1 MRLVAA
7 LLGVLTISSFAP
19 LHARAQDT
27 AAPTV
32 PPIMVAVL
40 ASGHVQGDLAL
51 AVQAALVDGVRPM
64 AGGRPVLALAVP
76 ALRDRLAACEDAACR
91 GAFLAESGAIGAV
104 VARLSRRGTRG
115 ETTGSLEMIDP
126 VSGTERLPPIALA
139 LADASAVPG
148 ALAAPIEQ
156 LRAAMFSPPPPPAT
170 LLVTVNVD
178 GADVSIDGAS
188 IGTSPVAATRVEA
201 GTHRVDVAREGYAA
215 AQRQVEIVPGEQER
229 LDVSLTA
236 LDPALVATTTS
247 STEQAEADRA
257 ASEPAWY
264 EQWYVW
270 VGVGAGVVVV
280 AGVIALAVVL
290 SQPAPQLDP
299 MGVPLPGIR
308 F

>member
-1 MRLVAA
+1 MRSAAA
-7 LLGVLTISSFAP
+7 LLLLSLLSLVPLGASAQADGAP
-19 LHARAQDT
+19 A
-27 AAPTV
+27 V

-40 ASGHVQGDLAL
+40 ASGHVPEDLPA
-51 AVQAALVDGVRPM
+51 AVESAIVEGVRPM

-76 ALRDRLAACEDAACR
+76 ALRDRLAACADAACQ

-104 VARLSRRGTRG
+104 VARVSRRGTRG
-115 ETTGSLEMIDP
+115 DTTGSLEMIDP
-126 VSGTERLPPIALA
+126 VSGAPRVPPIAFT
-139 LADASAVPG
+139 LADAAAAPA

-156 LRAAMFSPPPPPAT
+156 LRAAMFSPPPPPST

-178 GADVSIDGAS
+178 GAEVAIDQVSIGR
-188 IGTSPVAATRVEA
+188 SPLAATRVEV
-201 GTHRVDVAREGYAA
+201 GHHRVDVARDGYAA
-215 AQRQVEIVPGEQER
+215 VHREIDVDAGEQER

-247 STEQAEADRA
+247 SEQQAEADRA
-257 ASEPAWY
+257 ASEPQWY

-270 VGVGAGVVVV
+270 VGIGAGVVVV

-290 SQPAPQLDP
+290 SQPSPQPDP